1 MIAGVGQE
9 FLRQAPAVFVL
20 TGVFQRAR
28 WKYRE
33 RHYRYLCWEGGHLAQ
48 NLYLAAEAAGLG
60 ACMVGAFLD
69 RMLNDLLRIDGRHE
83 AALGLVAVGP
93 R

>member
-1 MIAGVGQE
+1 M
-9 FLRQAPAVFVL
+9 
-20 TGVFQRAR
+20 
-28 WKYRE
+28 
-33 RHYRYLCWEGGHLAQ
+33 AQ
-48 NLYLAAEAAGLG
+48 NLYLVAEAAGLG

-69 RMLNDLLRIDGRHE
+69 GMLNDLLRIDGRRE